1 MRLSRLILARDDRAT
16 PRWKPVSRLLRWDR
30 SSSVSD
36 ILRSRRLKRDPD
48 DPDILGQAPPAG
60 GPGTGGPPAPPP
72 GGNPQESI
80 PKQFGGVH
88 APQRGYEPGNCPDG
102 YRWDKGTRRCV
113 PTRSARSLSELVKQL
128 KPPVVDEVGPRRVQ
142 PPGST
147 GNEPLPAVPLP
158 DELEDE
164 VDPEPQEEPES
175 DEPDWTEQY
184 NSPNDYKR
192 DKGRCPP
199 GCICNDRG
207 HCVKER
213 RMMQKRRERDNTRK
227 TFTQRQHDKL
237 RQRSKRRREQLEDRM
252 RGKPREDRDE

>member
-1 MRLSRLILARDDRAT
+1 M
-16 PRWKPVSRLLRWDR
+16 
-30 SSSVSD
+30 
-36 ILRSRRLKRDPD
+36 
-48 DPDILGQAPPAG
+48 
-60 GPGTGGPPAPPP
+60 
-72 GGNPQESI
+72 
-80 PKQFGGVH
+80 
-88 APQRGYEPGNCPDG
+88 
-102 YRWDKGTRRCV
+102 
-113 PTRSARSLSELVKQL
+113 
-128 KPPVVDEVGPRRVQ
+128 Q

-147 GNEPLPAVPLP
+147 GNEPLPAVPIP
-158 DELEDE
+158 DELDDE
-164 VDPEPQEEPES
+164 PEPEPE
-175 DEPDWTEQY
+175 ERKEDWTEQY

-199 GCICNDRG
+199 GFICDDQG